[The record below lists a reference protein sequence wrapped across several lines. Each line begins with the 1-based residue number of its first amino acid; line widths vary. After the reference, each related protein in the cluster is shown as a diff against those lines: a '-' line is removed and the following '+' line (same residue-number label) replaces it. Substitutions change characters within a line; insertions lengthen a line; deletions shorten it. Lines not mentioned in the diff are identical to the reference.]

1 MTSRRCFLFIV
12 TYGRSGSTLL
22 QGILNSED
30 TIHVLGENQDL
41 VYHMYQ
47 CFQTLRDA
55 KRRYSRPIDKN
66 STHPWYGIESYSEE
80 LLANTF
86 SNYLWQ
92 QIGLIGKPDAS
103 IRGYKEIR
111 YMFKE
116 DLGEYLNFLKNT
128 FVDSLFVFNFRNL
141 DDVIRSGFWAEHHD
155 QPGMVKLMQRFEAVA
170 LAFHAEN
177 PQRSVVVRYDDY
189 VKSPDAL
196 KPLYALLGIE
206 FDAAKIEKVLA
217 VPHDYKTAGRKA

>member
-1 MTSRRCFLFIV
+1 MTSRRRFLFIV

-30 TIHVLGENQDL
+30 TIHILGENQDF

-47 CFQTLRDA
+47 CFHTLADA
-55 KRRYSRPIDKN
+55 KRRYSRPVNKN
-66 STHPWYGIESYSEE
+66 TTHPWYGIDRFSEE

-86 SNYLWQ
+86 SDYLWHQ
-92 QIGLIGKPDAS
+92 TGLIGKPDAS

-116 DLGEYLNFLKNT
+116 DLGEYLNFMRDT
-128 FVDSLFVFNFRNL
+128 FLDSLFVFNFRNL

-155 QPGMVKLMQRFEAVA
+155 RPGMVKLMQRFEAVA

-177 PQRSVVVRYDDY
+177 RHSSVVVRYDEY
-189 VKSPDAL
+189 VRSPEAL
-196 KPLYALLGIE
+196 KPLYALLGLE
-206 FDAAKIEKVLA
+206 FNPAKIEKVLA
-217 VPHDYKTAGRKA
+217 VPHDYKAAGRRA